1 MTTPADELQQV
12 FRTLSDPTRIR
23 ILRLVEAEPLVVQEL
38 MEVLGMTQ
46 SRVSRHL
53 GILKEAGLVED
64 RREGTY
70 VSYRFVPPQ
79 DPTWQDAWEL
89 VCRQLADDPTTQRDE
104 AALARTLEARS
115 GASRNFFDA
124 IGAEWDTLRT
134 VFNDGELRGGSIARL
149 LEPGLKIV
157 DVGTGTGILAL
168 ELARLGMD
176 VTGIDSSNSMLE
188 AAEAKRSAS
197 PHLRGSVTFQQGEA
211 EQLPLADNEADAA
224 FAHMVLHS
232 LPRPPEAISEMARA
246 VRTGGRVIV
255 ADFVSHQYE
264 WMQSELGLIWLGF
277 ETDDIARWFR
287 EAGLSDP
294 EFEIQQPR
302 NRGRELPATFIA
314 SATKH
319 ER

>member
-53 GILKEAGLVED
+53 GILKDAGLVED
-64 RREGTY
+64 RRDGTY
-70 VSYRFVPPQ
+70 VSYRFVPPE

-89 VCRQLADDPTTQRDE
+89 VRRQLSDDPTTQRDE
-104 AALARTLEARS
+104 AALARTLEVRS
-115 GASRNFFDA
+115 GATRNFFDA

-149 LEPGLKIV
+149 LEPGLKVV
-157 DVGTGTGILAL
+157 DVGTGTGVLAL
-168 ELARLGMD
+168 ELARLGME
-176 VTGIDSSNSMLE
+176 VTGIDRSTSMLE
-188 AAEAKRSAS
+188 AAEAKRGSS
-197 PHLRGSVTFQQGEA
+197 PGLRGSLTFQQGEA
-211 EQLPLADNEADAA
+211 ERLPLANGEADAA

-232 LPRPPEAISEMARA
+232 LPRASEAIAEMARV

-287 EAGLSDP
+287 EAHLTEPDI
-294 EFEIQQPR
+294 EIHQPR
-302 NRGRELPATFIA
+302 GRGRELPATFIA
-314 SATKH
+314 SATKLD
-319 ER
+319 R